1 MARRVLNRPREG
13 WAADPNA
20 DLPYWLAFVVLMFGA
35 ALFFSWSAA
44 AVEAAIGTL

>member
-1 MARRVLNRPREG
+1 MSRRPLTRPRAG

-35 ALFFSWSAA
+35 SMFFAWTA
-44 AVEAAIGTL
+44 EAINLLAG